1 MRILL
6 KFSCPRTDEGIVKL
20 HIQPTVVILS
30 MRVEESV
37 EQYFD
42 PNRMSRSSTDGDGKD
57 LIHLIRCSGLASP
70 CSDR

>member
-1 MRILL
+1 MRNLL
-6 KFSCPRTDEGIVKL
+6 QFACLRTDEGIVKL

-42 PNRMSRSSTDGDGKD
+42 PDRMSRSSTGGDGKD
-57 LIHLIRCSGLASP
+57 LVDLIRCSGLVCR